1 MQDIINIHDYVLI
14 LFHHISVTII
24 INEDSPHS
32 TRGYQ
37 PLILP
42 TKVSTPPE
50 SPLTVRCLVVVTW
63 IAFWFITVDIPEST
77 LQLVTIVLKVSVV
90 VMHRWD
96 LQDTF
101 SSARGIAKHLPHIH
115 HGRFP
120 GGSGFLLDPSQ
131 MLTTTLLSVKP
142 CDLCIVIP

>member
-90 VMHRWD
+90 VMHR
-96 LQDTF
+96 
-101 SSARGIAKHLPHIH
+101 
-115 HGRFP
+115 
-120 GGSGFLLDPSQ
+120 
-131 MLTTTLLSVKP
+131 
-142 CDLCIVIP
+142 